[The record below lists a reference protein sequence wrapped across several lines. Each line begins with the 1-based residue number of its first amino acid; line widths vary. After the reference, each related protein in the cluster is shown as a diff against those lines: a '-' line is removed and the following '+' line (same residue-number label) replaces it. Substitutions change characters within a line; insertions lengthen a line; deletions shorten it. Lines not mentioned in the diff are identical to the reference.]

1 MSHCSASLSSACS
14 PKYLGSVVKDANVIK
29 QLLLLKML
37 FYTEPG
43 REMGDLM
50 QNQQCQTLMAKRF
63 SMTVNK
69 QTYFCEIILNFNELF

>member
-1 MSHCSASLSSACS
+1 MVTDMVPLNTWLSCSPMSHCSASLSSACS

-43 REMGDLM
+43 EYRDG
-50 QNQQCQTLMAKRF
+50 
-63 SMTVNK
+63 
-69 QTYFCEIILNFNELF
+69 